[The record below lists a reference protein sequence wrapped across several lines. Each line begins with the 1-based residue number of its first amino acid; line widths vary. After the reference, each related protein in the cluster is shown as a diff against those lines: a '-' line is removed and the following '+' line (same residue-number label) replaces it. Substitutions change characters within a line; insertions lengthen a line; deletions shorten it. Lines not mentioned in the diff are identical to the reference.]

1 MILKDFEDFELLQDI
16 LLNSFCF
23 QLRGYCDVCC
33 SKTYVTD
40 LYWPM
45 VSGRSRPS
53 REVRFEV
60 RLRDW
65 DRGRR
70 LGSRSDE
77 GGREAA
83 DRGANANLTSCLDPS
98 LVT

>member
-1 MILKDFEDFELLQDI
+1 M
-16 LLNSFCF
+16 NSFVSSF
-23 QLRGYCDVCC
+23 EGTVTFAVPKPMSLR
-33 SKTYVTD
+33 SLTD
-40 LYWPM
+40 LFWPM
-45 VSGRSRPS
+45 VAGRSRPS